1 MAVKK
6 KYLTYIEDTKKH
18 HLLIEKVAK
27 SSTKKAI
34 AASHRKSVPV
44 TFMEGENIVKL
55 SPTGKKTVVG
65 KVKNNRRKVK
75 VGAKTRISK
84 K

>member
-1 MAVKK
+1 MATKK
-6 KYLTYIEDTKKH
+6 KYLTYLEDTRKH
-18 HLLIEKVAK
+18 HLEIEKVAK

-44 TFMEGENIVKL
+44 TFMEGEKIIKVGPKGRK
-55 SPTGKKTVVG
+55 SVVG
-65 KVKNNRRKVK
+65 TVKNNRRKVK
-75 VGAKTRISK
+75 VGAKSRISK

>member
-1 MAVKK
+1 MASKK
-6 KYLTYIEDTKKH
+6 KYLTYLEDTRKH
-18 HLLIEKVAK
+18 HSVIEKEAK

-34 AASHRKSVPV
+34 AASYRESVPV
-44 TFMEGENIVKL
+44 TFMEGEQIVKVGPKGRK
-55 SPTGKKTVVG
+55 STIG

-75 VGAKTRISK
+75 VGTKTTISK

>member
-1 MAVKK
+1 MATKK
-6 KYLTYIEDTKKH
+6 KYLTYLEDTRKH
-18 HLLIEKVAK
+18 HLVIEKVAK

-44 TFMEGENIVKL
+44 TFMEGEKIVKVG
-55 SPTGKKTVVG
+55 PKGKKSIVG
-65 KVKNNRRKVK
+65 TIKNNRRKVK
-75 VGAKTRISK
+75 VGDKTTISK